1 MDAALALAPGH
12 PEIARLVAPNP
23 GPMTL
28 EGTNTY
34 LFGSDPCLVIDPGP
48 ADESHVGA
56 IRAAAAERGGAGGVL
71 LTHRHDDH
79 AAGVSLLGVEPIEL
93 TDGDSYGPLAAVA
106 TPGHAI
112 DHLCFVTDG
121 VCFSGDLVLGEGF
134 SIVPPDAGSLSAYLD
149 SLRRLQELD
158 LELICPGHGPWV
170 TDPAAKLEQYVEHRM
185 MRERRLVA
193 ALERGERSRAALLAE
208 VWDDVP
214 EQLRP
219 AAELVMDAHLEKL
232 ETEGRLTAELE
243 D

>member
-1 MDAALALAPGH
+1 LSRVEAAPGH
-12 PEIARLVAPNP
+12 PEIGRLIAPNP

-48 ADESHVGA
+48 ADESHIEAVQ
-56 IRAAAAERGGAGGVL
+56 AAAAKRGGIGAVL
-71 LTHRHDDH
+71 LTHGDADH
-79 AAGVSLLGVEPIEL
+79 SDAVPALGAEPVEVSDGGTYGGL
-93 TDGDSYGPLAAVA
+93 TAVA
-106 TPGHAI
+106 TPGHAAE
-112 DHLCFVTDG
+112 HFCFLHDG
-121 VCFSGDLVLGEGF
+121 VCFSGDLILGRG
-134 SIVPPDAGSLSAYLD
+134 STIVAPGGGSLISYLD
-149 SLRRLQELD
+149 SLRRLQELE

-170 TDPAAKLEQYVEHRM
+170 TDPAAKIEEYIEHRM

-214 EQLRP
+214 AELRP
-219 AAELVMDAHLEKL
+219 AAAMVMQAHLEKL
-232 ETEGRLTAELE
+232 ALDGISVGDLT